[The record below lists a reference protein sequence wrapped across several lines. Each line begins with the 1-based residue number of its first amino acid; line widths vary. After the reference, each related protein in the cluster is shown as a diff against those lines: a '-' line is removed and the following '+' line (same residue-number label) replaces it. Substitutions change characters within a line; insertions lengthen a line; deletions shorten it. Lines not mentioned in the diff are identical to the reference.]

1 MATKYENK
9 YVGEVLVKYKKILES
24 ELKRELKKPGS
35 KLEESIV
42 VKKLR
47 GLDSIGVSMNEYGL
61 NVNQGRSAG
70 RFSRGGTQLP
80 KSFMDW
86 VENQPRKKAKD
97 GKMYTIRESAFL
109 IWRKISETGIKPN
122 RFIDIVIDRVE
133 PQMTLDLANAYLRSI
148 NEQLDETTPNASSK
162 N

>member
-35 KLEESIV
+35 KLEGSIV

-47 GLDSIGVSMNEYGL
+47 GLDGIGVSMNEYGL

-122 RFIDIVIDRVE
+122 RFIDIVIDKIE
-133 PQMTLDLANAYLRSI
+133 PRMTLDIQDAYFRDLNLELDKTTKNAG
-148 NEQLDETTPNASSK
+148 SK